1 MADIV
6 DQKTRSRMMSGIGG
20 KNTKPEL
27 ALRKAL
33 HARGYRYRLHHRK
46 LPGRPDIVMP
56 SRRIVIF
63 VHGCFWHR
71 HPECRYATTPTT
83 RPEFW
88 AQKFERNVERDA
100 ENVAALQDVGWRVA
114 VVWECGLKP
123 AVFEANLNQLID
135 WIETPDSAQEY
146 LVIPGPDRP
155 E

>member
-6 DQKTRSRMMSGIGG
+6 DQKTRSRMMSRIGG

-33 HARGYRYRLHHRK
+33 HARGYRYRLHYRK
-46 LPGRPDIVMP
+46 LSGRPDITMP
-56 SRRIVIF
+56 GRRIAIF

-71 HPECRYATTPTT
+71 HAGCRYTTAPAT

-100 ENVAALQDVGWRVA
+100 KNVSALLDAGWRVA
-114 VVWECGLKP
+114 LVWECGLKP
-123 AVFEANLNQLID
+123 AVFDETLSLLLE
-135 WIETPDSAQEY
+135 WIETPEASLCCLTVPHAK
-146 LVIPGPDRP
+146 
-155 E
+155 